1 MLHTGFDAV
10 ADTLELQCIQHT
22 FPKMFDVLEG
32 FGLPYNKIGATMV
45 AWTQEQ
51 VLVLFHVEFR
61 YVLIYILMVLLR
73 MRIYWNYLNKY
84 LYILIY
90 FFAFFD
96 SLYIILNIAASA
108 EKSTVT
114 YVVTASGK

>member
-22 FPKMFDVLEG
+22 SPKMFDVLEG

-51 VLVLFHVEFR
+51 VFF
-61 YVLIYILMVLLR
+61 YISC
-73 MRIYWNYLNKY
+73 RISICSD
-84 LYILIY
+84 LYTTWS
-90 FFAFFD
+90 FFEC
-96 SLYIILNIAASA
+96 ASIGI
-108 EKSTVT
+108 T
-114 YVVTASGK
+114 